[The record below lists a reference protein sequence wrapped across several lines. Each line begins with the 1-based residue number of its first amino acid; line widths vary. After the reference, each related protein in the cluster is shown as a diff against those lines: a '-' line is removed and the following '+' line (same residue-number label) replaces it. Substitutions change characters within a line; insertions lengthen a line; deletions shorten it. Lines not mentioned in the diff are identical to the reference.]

1 MFELAA
7 AWRAYNDTEEA
18 KWTADP
24 ANEHKPYRE
33 QKLPEAIICSGERD
47 AVCVRSLGY
56 YPLWFNSETYQVSQ
70 EEWNQ
75 ITKYVE
81 TVYNIPDIDATGRLK
96 GTELALRF
104 IDIHTIWL
112 PENCPHT
119 ATTEGNPVRI
129 SEIGWR
135 YGAAR
140 AIFAAF

>member
-1 MFELAA
+1 MESVQRYRGSKVDRRPCK
-7 AWRAYNDTEEA
+7 RAQALPRT
-18 KWTADP
+18 
-24 ANEHKPYRE
+24 
-33 QKLPEAIICSGERD
+33 KLPEAIICSGERD

-56 YPLWFNSETYQVSQ
+56 YPLWLNSETYQVSQ

-104 IDIHTIWL
+104 IDIHTIGY
-112 PENCPHT
+112 PKNCPHT